1 MIGDITLTIT
11 FDRGDCKDYVYI
23 KTFSITYETLVHRV
37 KQDKRNLLI
46 LITEEYS
53 IHEKNIIQAKRF
65 CPHCLLGIK
74 L

>member
-37 KQDKRNLLI
+37 KQDKRKFSHSNYGRVL
-46 LITEEYS
+46 YS
-53 IHEKNIIQAKRF
+53 
-65 CPHCLLGIK
+65 
-74 L
+74 